1 MAASSGVRCAT
12 FFDAASTF
20 LNNDATVPEESAA
33 RPKLLPASEMKSRRV
48 RSCTSLIRA
57 IPQTAC
63 NHCLRL
69 LSSSPLPRGVT
80 GHVAHPISL
89 RCLRCGGWRANGVS
103 DIEHVATKGM
113 ELLGKRHRTRRD
125 EGNGAFGKSDI
136 EG

>member
-48 RSCTSLIRA
+48 RSCTPLIRA

-69 LSSSPLPRGVT
+69 LSQFAHHYLAALPCMSLIPVAPFAEASIFVRLWRVNRLPCDAKQVRGSV
-80 GHVAHPISL
+80 PF
-89 RCLRCGGWRANGVS
+89 
-103 DIEHVATKGM
+103 
-113 ELLGKRHRTRRD
+113 ELNAR
-125 EGNGAFGKSDI
+125 N
-136 EG
+136 